1 MKDSWTRYHDYLQF
15 SLKARKAD
23 MVERPVPVVIVEV
36 AKMVAA
42 CVYLAP
48 HFPVQGHPHVVLRA
62 DPLGYLDLK
71 MLLCGFEKF
80 QIDVSEIF

>member
-1 MKDSWTRYHDYLQF
+1 MEHPGGFDEHDLHPF
-15 SLKARKAD
+15 LETHETD
-23 MVERPVPVVIVEV
+23 VVERPVPVVIVEV

-48 HFPVQGHPHVVLRA
+48 QFPVQGHPHVVLRA